1 VSERKENGERL
12 RERERERERY
22 DDEARVIKEEEGRR
36 TRKEAG

>member
-12 RERERERERY
+12 RERERY